1 MSCVPTSAN
10 VAQKIVS
17 HDIPSSFVLA
27 DALGAN
33 VTGGSTSAVIA
44 AIYVTVIPML

>member
-1 MSCVPTSAN
+1 M
-10 VAQKIVS
+10 
-17 HDIPSSFVLA
+17 VLP

-33 VTGGSTSAVIA
+33 VRGVITSAIIA